1 MPTRRL
7 PPINDYER
15 GVLTNVEQYGWHC
28 TSVTQRERAEDFVP
42 FSYTV
47 GLFDRFGASE
57 LIVFGLDE
65 NVAHSIFK
73 IYVNRLWVGEPIPLD
88 EACAD
93 LIQNYS
99 CAFVP
104 VPRTRY
110 NEFVFSALWFYAEV
124 EFPLHQLVWPDA
136 DGAYPW
142 SPGVGPDFLT
152 QQPVLALDG
161 VA

>member
-15 GVLTNVEQYGWHC
+15 RVLQNVEKFGWHC
-28 TSVTQRERAEDFVP
+28 TSVTPGESDNDFVP

-47 GLFDRFGASE
+47 GLFERFGASE
-57 LIVFGLDE
+57 LIVFGLDGD
-65 NVAHSIFK
+65 VAHSIFS
-73 IYVNRLWVGEPIPLD
+73 IYANRLWVGDPIPVD
-88 EACAD
+88 RASGE
-93 LIQNYS
+93 LIENFS

-104 VPRTRY
+104 VPRDRY

-124 EFPLHQLVWPDA
+124 EFPLNQLVWPDA
-136 DGAYPW
+136 DGSYPW
-142 SPGVGPDFLT
+142 NPSAKPGALA
-152 QQPVLALDG
+152 QQPVLALRS